1 MHVYITPTWGLC
13 VACDHIQANRA
24 YLTCQDCWKQYT
36 YVAQGTSRSSSQTTT
51 RTRCSACRAR
61 LQAAKDRDRR
71 RTKKAAEPKAPKPKA
86 PKAPKPKAPLPL
98 AHLLL
103 SDEDELPGSN
113 DS

>member
-1 MHVYITPTWGLC
+1 M
-13 VACDHIQANRA
+13 
-24 YLTCQDCWKQYT
+24 
-36 YVAQGTSRSSSQTTT
+36 
-51 RTRCSACRAR
+51 
-61 LQAAKDRDRR
+61 QAAKDRDRR